1 MRGDCSGLFGR
12 IQKGGEEGRNE
23 EEEEEEAG
31 GEFAVVAH
39 DIICFVEGGSQGHSK
54 RRGGKD

>member
-1 MRGDCSGLFGR
+1 MGCLAGYRR
-12 IQKGGEEGRNE
+12 EERKVGMKRRRRRKQR
-23 EEEEEEAG
+23 